1 MKTIENYQSTYT
13 NITLKK
19 SECSTFFITETQL
32 RCYFVNEEIPGG
44 AITIDIFFSYEK
56 AILYY
61 SKLLL
66 ESDELSKEM
75 SKLYDKLN

>member
-13 NITLKK
+13 NIKLKK
-19 SECSTFFITETQL
+19 SECGNFFITETQL
-32 RCYFVNEEIPGG
+32 RCYFMNEELPSG

-66 ESDELSKEM
+66 ESDELSREM
-75 SKLYDKLN
+75 SKLYDQLN